1 MVNGLEQAALVALAN
16 LNNGGKVGQPNPN
29 PNPNPVSS
37 GTAQCIIDSHFPI
50 Y

>member
-29 PNPNPVSS
+29 PNPNRGLKRHCSV
-37 GTAQCIIDSHFPI
+37 
-50 Y
+50 YYR